1 MNIYYLKSLKLVV
14 ICIPRKYK
22 LVYYLQKYCFISDKV
37 WYGSYFIFLRIA
49 RKNTMVERYFYNF
62 TKLFLKDINK
72 TIIYCNSN
80 NRVTACSYCKL
91 LMSGRVIGT
100 DRGSFC
106 FLRVLVSQNDCL
118 IKVMLSV
125 FRVHELVIL
134 HYHIRTRTISLGLC
148 YKIQKFW
155 WCFYYLI

>member
-1 MNIYYLKSLKLVV
+1 MIL
-14 ICIPRKYK
+14 
-22 LVYYLQKYCFISDKV
+22 
-37 WYGSYFIFLRIA
+37 
-49 RKNTMVERYFYNF
+49 YNF

-91 LMSGRVIGT
+91 LDFNVTSGRVIGT
-100 DRGSFC
+100 DQGSFC

-134 HYHIRTRTISLGLC
+134 HHHIHTRKIMFRTLLQDTKILMMFLLSDVEKFIDWCETKTTNVDPNIDSMFNHWKIIISSLVHQSHTIALYPL
-148 YKIQKFW
+148 
-155 WCFYYLI
+155 